1 MVEYAANDDFTA
13 SDAVVFIQTA
23 GTAVYSAGYNVLGTV
38 MNNSTV
44 ENSGFAATDKVPTS
58 LETVNTIEK
67 VFGTNAIANQG
78 GVSDVI
84 APLAD
89 AAPIDIAAVKAT
101 VNTWPIDEMA
111 KVMDLDKDQRGYTR
125 AATSVAGSYDP
136 NGVAPE
142 WKDDP
147 VEEAVENVYGNA
159 ARTGVFSLLGNYL
172 GEDAAALPAGV
183 YIIDGKKV
191 VK

>member
-1 MVEYAANDDFTA
+1 
-13 SDAVVFIQTA
+13 
-23 GTAVYSAGYNVLGTV
+23 

-44 ENSGFAATDKVPTS
+44 ENSGFVATDNVPTS

-67 VFGTNAIANQG
+67 VFGTNTIANQG

-89 AAPIDIAAVKAT
+89 AAPIDLAAVKAT

-159 ARTGVFSLLGNYL
+159 ARTGVYSLLGNYL
-172 GEDAAALPAGV
+172 GEDATALPAGV